1 MVNNLLCNAGE
12 LGLIPWRREWLPTP
26 IFSPGES
33 HGQRSLACYSP
44 WGRKDLDMTEW
55 LIHTRLLS
63 IVGIYKFETPYRL
76 QLVLKPKPIPKR

>member
-1 MVNNLLCNAGE
+1 MCYVYPPCFVLFYSFLLGSLVAQMVNNLLCNAGE

-44 WGRKDLDMTEW
+44 WGRKDLDMTE
-55 LIHTRLLS
+55 
-63 IVGIYKFETPYRL
+63 
-76 QLVLKPKPIPKR
+76 